1 MMVATVK
8 AQIVT
13 SPRNDCPHSGV
24 RPLAGRRGVN
34 EGRGTELSP
43 EAVHQEHTGIQ
54 RITQVPVRTVGD
66 QFAAV
71 ERRIVPITGWRTP
84 SPGDKRGHGG

>member
-66 QFAAV
+66 QFAGGQSLRAGKQALTMV
-71 ERRIVPITGWRTP
+71 C
-84 SPGDKRGHGG
+84 DKVSSLPE